1 MKTITLHFSESIA
14 EKLNDFLKNF
24 SENDL
29 KIETENSSQLND
41 AKIQLQKDYDFYKEN
56 PSSTISIDEAEK
68 ETNLLFSKDE
78 N

>member
-41 AKIQLQKDYDFYKEN
+41 AKIALQKDYDFYREN
-56 PSSTISIDEAEK
+56 PSFTISIDEAEK

-78 N
+78 I

>member
-14 EKLNDFLKNF
+14 EKLNNFLKTF

-29 KIETENSSQLND
+29 KIETENISQSND
-41 AKIQLQKDYDFYKEN
+41 AKIELQKDYDFYREN

-68 ETNLLFSKDE
+68 EINLLFSKDG